1 MFLANYLIGL
11 REGLEA
17 ALVVSILVAYLV
29 KSGRRE
35 SLRWVWVGVGAAVAL
50 AFGVAAVLQITSNEL
65 PDRAEE
71 AFAGTMS
78 VLAVCFVTWMVF
90 WMRRAARSIKGEL
103 EGGLD
108 KALGLGIGAIIGVA
122 FLAVAREGLET
133 AVFVWS
139 SVSNATNATVGF
151 VGAIA
156 GLLTAALLG
165 YLLYRG
171 AVRINLASF
180 FKVTG
185 VLLIIVAAGV
195 LAYGVHDLQ
204 EAGFLPGE
212 DSIAYDV
219 SHVIDPSG
227 VVGTVLRGVLNFSPN
242 PSWLQVVVWLGYLV
256 PTLYLFLRP
265 ASRATAPGSRSQQ
278 APVAEA

>member
-29 KSGRRE
+29 KSGHRA
-35 SLRWVWVGVGAAVAL
+35 SLRWVWVGVGAAVLLSAS
-50 AFGVAAVLQITSNEL
+50 VATVLQITSNEL

-71 AFAGTMS
+71 VFAGLTS

-108 KALGLGIGAIIGVA
+108 KALGLGVGAIIGVS

-139 SVSNATNATVGF
+139 SVSNATSATVGF
-151 VGAIA
+151 VGAIT
-156 GLLTAALLG
+156 GLTTAAVLG

-171 AVRINLASF
+171 AVRINLGSF

-185 VLLIIVAAGV
+185 ALLIVVAAGV

-204 EAGFLPGE
+204 EAGVLPGE
-212 DSIAYDV
+212 DNIAYDV
-219 SHVIDPSG
+219 SQVIDPSG
-227 VVGTVLRGVLNFSPN
+227 VVGTILRGVFNFSPN
-242 PSWLQVVVWLGYLV
+242 PSWLQVVVWFGYLV
-256 PTLYLFLRP
+256 PTMYLFLRP
-265 ASRATAPGSRSQQ
+265 ASAARPRAVSRQE
-278 APVAEA
+278 PVAPA